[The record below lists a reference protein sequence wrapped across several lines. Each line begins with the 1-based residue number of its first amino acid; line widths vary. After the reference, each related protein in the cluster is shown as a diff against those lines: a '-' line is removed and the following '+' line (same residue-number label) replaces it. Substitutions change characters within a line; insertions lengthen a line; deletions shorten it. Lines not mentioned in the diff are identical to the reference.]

1 MMCAIVIDTR
11 KRAKMGKQSGS
22 GQHQTPIASTSASTS
37 TALPQTDALA
47 QSQSLFDENAITSS
61 QSKKISPKLSPAEL
75 KALEDERQRK
85 LTAAWEMC
93 KSLRGGMEAGDD
105 EVEGEWLIEAEKLV
119 EHFRETRHLFVTA
132 KVCLVLI

>member
-22 GQHQTPIASTSASTS
+22 GQHQTPIASTS
-37 TALPQTDALA
+37 TALPQTDAFA

-105 EVEGEWLIEAEKLV
+105 EVEGEWLTEAEKLV